1 MWSFGIQVGWSRSPK
16 ILGLH
21 GFSRLESSSRG
32 SHVQQCKTRLRF
44 SQSKIQGGCTGE
56 MTSRRKR
63 IYPLLSFSRANS
75 FRNNLG
81 KHCPKAYVPMA
92 TRSMSFCP
100 VGWMHACPCTISKR
114 GSLEA
119 LVAGVR
125 TAMQFAWDW
134 SQELA
139 MLRWSE
145 QFALLARKSK
155 RVCVILRA
163 ERTVSRSKANFL
175 RPGRALPC
183 AVLASM
189 AW

>member
-1 MWSFGIQVGWSRSPK
+1 MWSFGIQVGWSSSPI

-21 GFSRLESSSRG
+21 GLSRLESSSHG
-32 SHVQQCKTRLRF
+32 SRVQQCKTRLRF
-44 SQSKIQGGCTGE
+44 GRSKIHGGCTGG
-56 MTSRRKR
+56 MC
-63 IYPLLSFSRANS
+63 PLLAFFRAKS
-75 FRNNLG
+75 SRNNLG
-81 KHCPKAYVPMA
+81 NHCRKAYVPMA
-92 TRSMSFCP
+92 ARSMSFCP
-100 VGWMHACPCTISKR
+100 AGWMHACPCTISKR
-114 GSLEA
+114 ASLEA

-163 ERTVSRSKANFL
+163 ERTVSRSKANFF

-189 AW
+189 AC